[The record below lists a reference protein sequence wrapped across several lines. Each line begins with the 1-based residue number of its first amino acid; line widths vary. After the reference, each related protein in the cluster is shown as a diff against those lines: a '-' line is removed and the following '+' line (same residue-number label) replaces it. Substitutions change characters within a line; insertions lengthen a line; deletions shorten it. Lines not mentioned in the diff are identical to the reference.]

1 MGKYSRTPASL
12 AKSAKSCGS
21 DLRVHFKNTFEVAA
35 AIRGMSLQK
44 AV

>member
-1 MGKYSRTPASL
+1 MGKYSRIPASQ
-12 AKSAKSCGS
+12 AKSAKSCGT